1 MSDSDNDTDA
11 KPGKLSISKGAE
23 AGRVR
28 QSFSH
33 GRSKTVVVETKKKRV
48 VTPKTGAGVKRPT
61 VKTAAPKP
69 AAKAAPKAE
78 PAAETAK
85 PKQTAAAKPKPA
97 KGGKGA
103 VLQSLSDEEYARR
116 MKALDAAKAADTA
129 RKEAAAA
136 EAKRA
141 EAEEKA
147 RVAAETAKAEAA
159 EAAAK
164 AIKEEQDEAVKAELA
179 KAAEEEAAKVAAAAQ
194 KAVEIEAE
202 KARKAEE
209 AAKKAEEKAAEDAAA
224 AGEGRKEAEAKE
236 ERVAERKASRKR
248 EDDGVKTGDAVDIS
262 ALTTALP
269 GPKIISR
276 APPKPKEDPKPA
288 AAAQDTA
295 AAQPRAERG
304 RPNFTTPDARP
315 GQTRGSDKKKDDSAR
330 PKQGDNQRR
339 SGRLTIAQATSGDE
353 GGRRRSM
360 AAMKRRQDREKRKAN
375 ANAGPVAKVYRDV
388 RIPDTITVQELSNRM
403 TERAG
408 EVIKFLMKQDMMV
421 TINQPIDA
429 DTATLIVEEFGHTP
443 VRVSDTQLEDNLVAD
458 DDPNEPKKPRAP
470 IVTIMGHVDHGKTSL
485 LDKLRK
491 ANVVAGEAGGITQHI
506 GAYQVKTDA
515 GAVTFLDTPG
525 HAAFTAMRA
534 RGAGVTDIVI
544 LVVAADDQVMPQT
557 IEAIAHAKAAEVP
570 MIVAINKIDLPAA
583 DVNKVRTDLL
593 QHDVQVESMGGE
605 VLDVEVSAM
614 TGEGLDKLL
623 EAIVLQAELQDLQ
636 ANPDRPG
643 EGIVVEAQLDVGRGA
658 VATVLVNRGTLKVGD
673 IFVVGEQWGKVRALI
688 DDHGDRTKKAGPSVP
703 VEVLGLNGTPE
714 AGDTLVVV
722 ENEKKAVEVAEFRQN
737 AAKEKQ
743 AARGAGRSLDE
754 LLAQA
759 KLDGDM
765 AELPVVVKSDVQG
778 SSEAIVQ
785 ALEKVG
791 NEDVRVR
798 ILHSGVGAIT
808 ESDVTLAEASGAP
821 IIGFNVRANS
831 AARNAANQKGIEL
844 RYYSVIYDLVDDVKK
859 AASGLLSPEIKETF
873 IGYAEILEV
882 FKITG
887 VGNIAGCRITEG
899 VARRSAGV
907 RLLRDNVVVHEGRLK
922 TLKRFKDEV
931 KEVQSGQE
939 CGMAFERYEDMRQ
952 GDVIEIYE
960 TTEVERTL
968 E

>member
-11 KPGKLSISKGAE
+11 KKPGKLSISKGAG
-23 AGRVR
+23 AGQVR

-48 VTPKTGAGVKRPT
+48 VTPKTGAAKRPT
-61 VKTAAPKP
+61 VKSA
-69 AAKAAPKAE
+69 AAKPAPKAE
-78 PAAETAK
+78 APAAKVE
-85 PKQTAAAKPKPA
+85 PKAAPAAKPKAKAP
-97 KGGKGA
+97 KGGKSA

-116 MKALDAAKAADTA
+116 VKALDAAKAADTA
-129 RKEAAAA
+129 REKAAAA
-136 EAKRA
+136 EAKRVA
-141 EAEEKA
+141 AEEKA
-147 RVAAETAKAEAA
+147 RLTAEAAAAEAA
-159 EAAAK
+159 EKAA
-164 AIKEEQDEAVKAELA
+164 KEEQDEAAQAKANEAAA
-179 KAAEEEAAKVAAAAQ
+179 KAAEEAKKVA
-194 KAVEIEAE
+194 ELEAE
-202 KARKAEE
+202 KARKAQE
-209 AAKKAEEKAAEDAAA
+209 AAKEAEETAAKDAAA

-236 ERVAERKASRKR
+236 ERAAERKAARKR
-248 EDDGVKTGDAVDIS
+248 EDGVKTGSDVDIS

-276 APPKPKEDPKPA
+276 APPKPKEEPKPA
-288 AAAQDTA
+288 AAEAPSSA
-295 AAQPRAERG
+295 APRPERG

-315 GQTRGSDKKKDDSAR
+315 GQQNHGKKKGDDSAR

-388 RIPDTITVQELSNRM
+388 RIPDTITVQELANRM

-429 DTATLIVEEFGHTP
+429 DTATLIVEEFGHKP
-443 VRVSDTQLEDNLVAD
+443 VRVSDTEIVDNLVSD

-506 GAYQVKTDA
+506 GAYQVKTDS
-515 GAVTFLDTPG
+515 GIVTFLDTPG

-798 ILHSGVGAIT
+798 VLHAGVGAIT
-808 ESDVTLAEASGAP
+808 ESDITLAEASGAP

-899 VARRSAGV
+899 VARRDAGV
-907 RLLRDNVVVHEGRLK
+907 RLLRDNVVIHEGKLK

-939 CGMAFERYEDMRQ
+939 CGMAFERYEDLRAA
-952 GDVIEIYE
+952 DVIEIYE